1 MDSDTGGKAKTA
13 AGFSG
18 CVQIQVA
25 QPISQLTALTTMMK
39 EISWVGH
46 LHTRTANVRRY
57 LIITN
62 IKKNPF
68 NHCMEP
74 TNHKVYIKGN
84 QQRMV
89 VFDVLLNYT

>member
-25 QPISQLTALTTMMK
+25 QPISQLTALTTKMK

-62 IKKNPF
+62 IKKTHSITAWNQ
-68 NHCMEP
+68 P
-74 TNHKVYIKGN
+74 TTKFTSKGTS
-84 QQRMV
+84 REWL
-89 VFDVLLNYT
+89 FLTYC